1 MAYGRKYYKE
11 FDGYN
16 AATGQTYTVLVDI
29 YEDGFAGS
37 AIEIEEISAS
47 PLQLSLDSSGD
58 PLYTAIKK
66 TSATFNIINTNQFDY
81 SEFYTSN
88 AKKYKMMITST
99 VFNWTGYLVPQAVSF
114 DMATNGE
121 FSLTAS
127 DGLHLLQSIDYVAA
141 ENDMTTLADF
151 LTDIETKIGLSTFNR
166 TSTINTEYGDIWNSL
181 IYEGMFTNKT
191 YEEAFEMVLKAIGM
205 QVRYWKITPIISI
218 ESALQTA
225 SVKCVNDYPE
235 LNFLAPIKTA
245 KLTKNIITLPSA
257 FKNALV
263 DDISDLKP
271 RAANSYN
278 TLTNWT
284 VVSDNGLVVFDISAN
299 KTDRKANKYKYINMF
314 VKPTNAP
321 YDSQRLTGN
330 EGSYFQLRPVQKTPF
345 TLSFNANFGR
355 ISEYGRSSAD
365 GYRAYIHPVKWS
377 SIKWGLYD
385 SISNKSYSKTTNSWS
400 ITGTPTSA
408 TANELKVTDPAD
420 SFVDVYIPIP
430 APTGLTANLR
440 FYLFTGAVEYVNE
453 APVGESRTNR
463 LSISSIDIDGEYV
476 VSENELYTAV
486 NGAVAVGD
494 NIDVLDYEVDFGS
507 VPVPPLNTSL
517 YYGSAFFDNNLNQ
530 LEDIII
536 GANTVSH
543 EQYLFNTILYTQNEI
558 RKKVYTA
565 NVNML
570 TNVSPFWLKTTLKT
584 DTVMVNACSFD
595 FKTSQLNGEFTEIMP
610 YVYREWAITSERE
623 IGSSDWGGSGGQTG
637 GSSGGGTADT
647 SNFVVKTG
655 ATDQPIEGIVRPDN
669 LLSNGSV
676 VAKSLAPTDVNEW
689 PQAGTGVD
697 GVIKYDGTTLDRNAN
712 GQLYVKTSGG
722 TVVSWGTEA
731 ANQSVQLIVA
741 AVTKTLA
748 LSSHTHTGYQPID
761 ADLTAIAAL
770 AGTSGLLKKTAA
782 DTWVLDTTAYLTGI
796 TKAMVEAVLT
806 GNITTHTH
814 SQYLLSS
821 AYTAADVL
829 AKLLT
834 VDGDGSNLDAD
845 TLDTYHETSF
855 PRIISTS
862 NNLNA
867 ITRTGMYSIS
877 DGAYNIPSGATALG
891 AHLVHYN
898 WDANAA
904 VQMYYNWSDDRVW
917 TRRKIGSSVW
927 NGWVLI
933 WNASNSNLKTVDWS
947 AKNMNCV
954 NGYADG
960 ALVAKYLSSTFA
972 TDWPVMTSSVQGV
985 AKAGASLIANAG
997 TLDQRNRH
1005 YTTTTSYTD
1014 AAARDVTAKIAL
1026 GTGNMTSGTLDQIKL
1041 DFAPLTTTFGLTANV
1056 IITQTGA
1063 GMGLLI
1069 SFREDAGTGRWYICV
1084 YNPTGATV
1092 VRDGIYLSI
1101 SGKQTV

>member
-16 AATGQTYTVLVDI
+16 AATGQTYSVLVDI

-114 DMATNGE
+114 DLATNGE

-141 ENDMTTLADF
+141 ENDMTTLAAF

-166 TSTINTEYGDIWNSL
+166 TSTVNTEYGDIWNSL
-181 IYEGMFTNKT
+181 IYKGMLVGKT

-245 KLTKNIITLPSA
+245 KLTKNITTLPSA

-263 DDISDLKP
+263 DDASDLKP

-284 VVSDNGLVVFDISAN
+284 VVSDNGLVVFDIGAN
-299 KTDRKANKYKYINMF
+299 ETDRKANKYKYINMF

-345 TLSFNANFGR
+345 TLSFNANFGN
-355 ISEYGRSSAD
+355 ISSWGRSSAD
-365 GYRAYIHPVKWS
+365 GYRSYVDPVKWS

-408 TANELKVTDPAD
+408 NANELKVTDPAD

-430 APTGLTANLR
+430 APSGITANLR
-440 FYLFTGAVEYVNE
+440 FYLFTGEVEYDSS
-453 APVGESRTNR
+453 APGGSKTNR
-463 LSISSIDIDGEYV
+463 LSIKSIDIDGEYV
-476 VSENELYTAV
+476 VSENELYTSV
-486 NGAVAVGD
+486 NGVVAVGD

-517 YYGSAFFDNNLNQ
+517 YYGSAFFDNNLSQ
-530 LEDIII
+530 LNNVII

-570 TNVSPFWLKTTLKT
+570 TNVSPFWLKTTLKS
-584 DTVMVNACSFD
+584 DVVMVNACNFD

-610 YVYREWAITSERE
+610 YVYREWAITSESE
-623 IGSSDWGGSGGQTG
+623 IGSSDWGGSGGTTG
-637 GSSGGGTADT
+637 TSGGGGTVDT

-655 ATDQPIEGIVRPDN
+655 ATDQNIEGIVRPDN
-669 LLSNGSV
+669 LLSNGAV
-676 VAKSLAPTDVNEW
+676 VAKSLAPTDVIEW
-689 PQAGTGVD
+689 PQAGQNVD
-697 GVIKYDGTTLDRNAN
+697 GVVRYDNVTIKRNAS
-712 GQLYVKTSGG
+712 GQLYAIASGG
-722 TVVSWGTEA
+722 TTVSWGTEV

-748 LSSHTHTGYQPID
+748 LASHTHNYQPLD
-761 ADLTAIAAL
+761 SDLTAIAAL
-770 AGTSGLLKKTAA
+770 AGTNGLLKKTAA

-821 AYTAADVL
+821 AYTAADIL
-829 AKLLT
+829 TKLGT
-834 VDGDGSNLDAD
+834 VDGSGSGLDAD
-845 TLDTYHETSF
+845 LLDGLHATDFFKAVLNSTTDVNNVSF
-855 PRIISTS
+855 WQNKGGKLYNAPNAPYNYYAFFSFGEDIYQGQFNAWN
-862 NNLNA
+862 NNLKFRAGDENGIA
-867 ITRTGMYSIS
+867 SKSWLDVYT
-877 DGAYNIPSGATALG
+877 SG
-891 AHLVHYN
+891 
-898 WDANAA
+898 
-904 VQMYYNWSDDRVW
+904 
-917 TRRKIGSSVW
+917 
-927 NGWVLI
+927 
-933 WNASNSNLKTVDWS
+933 NSNKKTVDWA
-947 AKNMNCV
+947 AKNINAV
-954 NGYADG
+954 NGYFDG
-960 ALVAKYLSSTFA
+960 SVVAKYLSSTFA

-985 AKAGASLIANAG
+985 AKAGNSLIANAG

-1005 YTTTTSYTD
+1005 YTTTTAYTD

-1026 GTGNMTSGTLDQIKL
+1026 GTGNMTSGTLDQIQL
-1041 DFAPLTTTFGLTANV
+1041 SFAPLTTTFGLTANV
-1056 IITQTGA
+1056 IVTQTGA
-1063 GMGLLI
+1063 GIGLI
-1069 SFREDAGTGRWYICV
+1069 VSFREDAGTGRWYICV
-1084 YNPTGATV
+1084 YNQTGATV

>member
-245 KLTKNIITLPSA
+245 KLTKNITTLPSA

-271 RAANSYN
+271 RAANSYY

-284 VVSDNGLVVFDISAN
+284 VVSDNGLVVFDIGAN
-299 KTDRKANKYKYINMF
+299 ETDRKANKYKAINMF

-345 TLSFNANFGR
+345 TLSFNANFGN
-355 ISEYGRSSAD
+355 ISSWGRSSAD
-365 GYRAYIHPVKWS
+365 GYRSYVDPVKWS

-385 SISNKSYSKTTNSWS
+385 SISNKSFNKTSAAWD

-408 TANELKVTDPAD
+408 NANELKVTDPAD

-430 APTGLTANLR
+430 APSGITANLR
-440 FYLFTGAVEYVNE
+440 FYLFTGEVEYDSS
-453 APVGESRTNR
+453 APGGSKTNR

-530 LEDIII
+530 LNNVII

-610 YVYREWAITSERE
+610 YVYREWAITSESE

-637 GSSGGGTADT
+637 GSSGGGTVDT

-669 LLSNGSV
+669 LLSNGAV
-676 VAKSLAPTDVNEW
+676 VAGALNGTPPDDLPVATDLLY
-689 PQAGTGVD
+689 GV
-697 GVIKYDGTTLDRNAN
+697 VKIDGTTIKIDPATGKIYAIATGGVSSWNDLTDKPANLTALAALNGTGLIRRNSD
-712 GQLYVKTSGG
+712 GTFTFDTS
-722 TVVSWGTEA
+722 S
-731 ANQSVQLIVA
+731 
-741 AVTKTLA
+741 
-748 LSSHTHTGYQPID
+748 Y
-761 ADLTAIAAL
+761 LTAI
-770 AGTSGLLKKTAA
+770 TKT
-782 DTWVLDTTAYLTGI
+782 
-796 TKAMVEAVLT
+796 MVENVLT

-814 SQYLLSS
+814 SQYLLAT

-829 AKLLT
+829 SKMLT
-834 VDGDGSNLDAD
+834 VDGTGSGLDAD
-845 TLDTYHETSF
+845 LLDGLHATDFFKAVLNSTTDVNDTTFWQNKGGKLYNAPNAPYNYYSF
-855 PRIISTS
+855 FSFGEGIYQGQFNAWN
-862 NNLNA
+862 NNLKFRAGNE
-867 ITRTGMYSIS
+867 
-877 DGAYNIPSGATALG
+877 SGIADKSWLDVYTSG
-891 AHLVHYN
+891 
-898 WDANAA
+898 
-904 VQMYYNWSDDRVW
+904 
-917 TRRKIGSSVW
+917 
-927 NGWVLI
+927 
-933 WNASNSNLKTVDWS
+933 NSNKKTVDWS
-947 AKNMNCV
+947 AKNL
-954 NGYADG
+954 YATGVYSDGPVVAG
-960 ALVAKYLSSTFA
+960 ALNGTPPGDLPVA
-972 TDWPVMTSSVQGV
+972 TSSLFGV
-985 AKAGASLIANAG
+985 IKTGLSLNNNAG
-997 TLDQRNRH
+997 VVNLNGRH
-1005 YTTTTSYTD
+1005 YTTVSTYTD
-1014 AAARDVTAKIAL
+1014 AAVREITAEIPI
-1026 GTGNMTSGTLDQIKL
+1026 GTGTLLHTEAMSLQLPFLPSSTTKTVTGNILINPTTWSGTGLNV
-1041 DFAPLTTTFGLTANV
+1041 TFLNNGTNYVAF
-1056 IITQTGA
+1056 ITNYSGST
-1063 GMGLLI
+1063 I
-1069 SFREDAGTGRWYICV
+1069 TK
-1084 YNPTGATV
+1084 
-1092 VRDGIYLSI
+1092 DGIKITLMA
-1101 SGKQTV
+1101 KQTI

>member
-16 AATGQTYTVLVDI
+16 AATRQSYTVLVDI
-29 YEDGFAGS
+29 YEDGFAGT

-88 AKKYKMMITST
+88 AKKYKMMITSP

-114 DMATNGE
+114 DLATNGE

-166 TSTINTEYGDIWNSL
+166 TSTISTEYGNIWNSL

-245 KLTKNIITLPSA
+245 KLTKNITTLPSA

-263 DDISDLKP
+263 DDISDLTP
-271 RAANSYN
+271 RAANSYY
-278 TLTNWT
+278 TLSNWA
-284 VVSDNGLVVFDISAN
+284 VASDNGLVVFDIGAN
-299 KTDRKANKYKYINMF
+299 ETDRKANKYKYINMF
-314 VKPTNAP
+314 VKPTNAT

-345 TLSFNANFGR
+345 TLSFNANFGN
-355 ISEYGRSSAD
+355 ISSWGRSSAD
-365 GYRAYIHPVKWS
+365 GYRSYIHPVKWS

-400 ITGTPTSA
+400 ITGTPTAS

-440 FYLFTGAVEYVNE
+440 FYLFTGAVEYVNA

-463 LSISSIDIDGEYV
+463 LSIKSIDIDGEYV

-610 YVYREWAITSERE
+610 YVYREWAITSESE
-623 IGSSDWGGSGGQTG
+623 IGSSDWGGSGGTTG
-637 GSSGGGTADT
+637 TSGGGSTVDT

-655 ATDQPIEGIVRPDN
+655 AVTQNIEGSVTVEGAVVAGSTNGVLPDDLPVATGSLYGVVKIDDVTIKIDANGKIYAIATGGVSSWNDLTDKPANLTALAALTGAGIVRRNSD
-669 LLSNGSV
+669 GSF
-676 VAKSLAPTDVNEW
+676 SID
-689 PQAGTGVD
+689 
-697 GVIKYDGTTLDRNAN
+697 
-712 GQLYVKTSGG
+712 TS
-722 TVVSWGTEA
+722 V
-731 ANQSVQLIVA
+731 
-741 AVTKTLA
+741 
-748 LSSHTHTGYQPID
+748 Y
-761 ADLTAIAAL
+761 LTAI
-770 AGTSGLLKKTAA
+770 TKT
-782 DTWVLDTTAYLTGI
+782 
-796 TKAMVEAVLT
+796 MVENVLT

-814 SQYLLSS
+814 SQYL
-821 AYTAADVL
+821 TAITKAMVEAVL
-829 AKLLT
+829 TGIITSHQHNYLPISGGNLT
-834 VDGDGSNLDAD
+834 GPLTILTHTAWHAGNDGVNSGLDAD
-845 TLDTYHETSF
+845 LLDGLHAAAFLRTFGTISGNIDTDYGEGSVTFDPNPAGTLPVFSYNFRTLN
-855 PRIISTS
+855 IG
-862 NNLNA
+862 NNF
-867 ITRTGMYSIS
+867 
-877 DGAYNIPSGATALG
+877 
-891 AHLVHYN
+891 
-898 WDANAA
+898 
-904 VQMYYNWSDDRVW
+904 
-917 TRRKIGSSVW
+917 TRRTQLAFPYDVDRMYMRRRSDTGWNNWVEIYSSAVV
-927 NGWVLI
+927 NK
-933 WNASNSNLKTVDWS
+933 KTVDWN
-947 AKNMNCV
+947 AKDLKCV
-954 NGYADG
+954 NTFADG
-960 ALVAKYLSSTFA
+960 AV
-972 TDWPVMTSSVQGV
+972 V
-985 AKAGASLIANAG
+985 AGALNGTLPNDLPVATSAVFGVIKTGLSLHNNAG
-997 TLDQRNRH
+997 VVNINGRH
-1005 YTTTTSYTD
+1005 YTTTSTYTD
-1014 AAARDVTAKIAL
+1014 AAVREITAELAL
-1026 GTGNMTSGTLDQIKL
+1026 GTGSMANGTLDQIQL
-1041 DFAPLTTTFGLTANV
+1041 SFAPLTTTRGLTANV
-1056 IITQTGA
+1056 IATNTGA
-1063 GMGLLI
+1063 GMGLKL
-1069 SFREDAGTGRWYICV
+1069 SFRKDTGTGRWYIMI
-1084 YNPTGATV
+1084 YNDSGAAIT
-1092 VRDGIYLSI
+1092 RDGILLSI
-1101 SGKQTV
+1101 RGQQTI

>member
-16 AATGQTYTVLVDI
+16 AATRQSYTVLVDI
-29 YEDGFAGS
+29 YEDGFAGA

-58 PLYTAIKK
+58 PLYTSIKK

-114 DMATNGE
+114 DLATNGE
-121 FSLTAS
+121 FTLTAS
-127 DGLHLLQSIDYVAA
+127 DGLHLLQSIDYKAN
-141 ENDMTTLADF
+141 ENEMTTLAAF

-181 IYEGMFTNKT
+181 IYKGMLVGKT

-263 DDISDLKP
+263 DDASDLKP

-284 VVSDNGLVVFDISAN
+284 VVSDNGLVVFDIGAN
-299 KTDRKANKYKYINMF
+299 ETDRKANKYKYINMF

-345 TLSFNANFGR
+345 TLSFNANFGN
-355 ISEYGRSSAD
+355 ISSWGRSSAD
-365 GYRAYIHPVKWS
+365 GYRSYVDPVKWS

-385 SISNKSYSKTTNSWS
+385 SISNKSFNKTSAAWD
-400 ITGTPTSA
+400 ITGTPTA
-408 TANELKVTDPAD
+408 ANANELKVTDPAD

-430 APTGLTANLR
+430 APSGITANLR
-440 FYLFTGAVEYVNE
+440 FYLFTGEVEYDSS
-453 APVGESRTNR
+453 APGGSKTNR
-463 LSISSIDIDGEYV
+463 LSIQSIDIDGEYV

-595 FKTSQLNGEFTEIMP
+595 FKTSQLNGEFYEIMP
-610 YVYREWAITSERE
+610 YVYREWTITSESE

-637 GSSGGGTADT
+637 GSSGGGTVDT

-655 ATDQPIEGIVRPDN
+655 AVTQNIEGSVTVE
-669 LLSNGSV
+669 GAV
-676 VAKSLAPTDVNEW
+676 VAGATNGVLPDDLPVATDLLY
-689 PQAGTGVD
+689 GVVKID
-697 GVIKYDGTTLDRNAN
+697 DVTIKIDAN
-712 GQLYVKTSGG
+712 GKIYAIATGGVSSWNQLTDKPANLVALASLTGAGIVKRNSDGSFSIDTS
-722 TVVSWGTEA
+722 V
-731 ANQSVQLIVA
+731 
-741 AVTKTLA
+741 
-748 LSSHTHTGYQPID
+748 Y
-761 ADLTAIAAL
+761 LTAI
-770 AGTSGLLKKTAA
+770 TKT
-782 DTWVLDTTAYLTGI
+782 
-796 TKAMVEAVLT
+796 MVENVLT

-814 SQYLLSS
+814 SQYLLASS
-821 AYTAADVL
+821 YTAADVL
-829 AKLLT
+829 SKVLT
-834 VDGDGSNLDAD
+834 VDGNGSGLDAD
-845 TLDTYHETSF
+845 LLRGVA
-855 PRIISTS
+855 PS
-862 NNLNA
+862 NLAVLSATKLANTRTIWGQLFNGEGNVSGAINNATTGTFSSYVTADRFYTGYDAGQANSMSCSNWFRSNGATGWLNA
-867 ITRTGMYSIS
+867 TYTAGILSDTANIVRTYSTNKFKV
-877 DGAYNIPSGATALG
+877 YNTAIDSILTLGGVTAANVVSSGA
-891 AHLVHYN
+891 V
-898 WDANAA
+898 
-904 VQMYYNWSDDRVW
+904 V
-917 TRRKIGSSVW
+917 
-927 NGWVLI
+927 
-933 WNASNSNLKTVDWS
+933 
-947 AKNMNCV
+947 
-954 NGYADG
+954 
-960 ALVAKYLSSTFA
+960 
-972 TDWPVMTSSVQGV
+972 
-985 AKAGASLIANAG
+985 AGATNGTLPNDLPVATSAVFGVVKTGASINNNAG
-997 TLDQRNRH
+997 LVNINGRH
-1005 YTTTTSYTD
+1005 YTTTTVYTD
-1014 AAARDVTAKIAL
+1014 SAVREITAEIPI
-1026 GTGNMTSGTLDQIKL
+1026 GTGTLAHTEAMSLQL
-1041 DFAPLTTTFGLTANV
+1041 PFLPSSTTKTV
-1056 IITQTGA
+1056 TGNI
-1063 GMGLLI
+1063 LI
-1069 SFREDAGTGRWYICV
+1069 NPTTWAGTGLNVTFLNNGTNYVAFITN
-1084 YNPTGATV
+1084 YSGSTITK
-1092 VRDGIYLSI
+1092 DGIKI
-1101 SGKQTV
+1101 TVMAKQTI

>member
-16 AATGQTYTVLVDI
+16 AATRQSYTVLVDI

-205 QVRYWKITPIISI
+205 QVRYWKITPIISM

-263 DDISDLKP
+263 DDISDLTP
-271 RAANSYN
+271 RAANSYY

-284 VVSDNGLVVFDISAN
+284 VVSDNGLVVFDIGAN
-299 KTDRKANKYKYINMF
+299 ETDRKANKYKAINMF
-314 VKPTNAP
+314 VKPTNAT

-345 TLSFNANFGR
+345 TLSFNANFGK
-355 ISEYGRSSAD
+355 ISSWRRSSAD
-365 GYRAYIHPVKWS
+365 GDILYVHAVKWS

-400 ITGTPTSA
+400 ITGTPTAA

-440 FYLFTGAVEYVNE
+440 FYLFTGAVEYVNA
-453 APVGESRTNR
+453 APDGESRTNR

-494 NIDVLDYEVDFGS
+494 NIDVLDYDVDFGS

-610 YVYREWAITSERE
+610 YVYREWTITSESE
-623 IGSSDWGGSGGQTG
+623 IGSSDWGGSGGTTG
-637 GSSGGGTADT
+637 TSGGGGTVDT

-655 ATDQPIEGIVRPDN
+655 ATDQPIEGIIRPDN
-669 LLSNGSV
+669 LLSNGAV

-722 TVVSWGTEA
+722 TVVSWGTEV

-741 AVTKTLA
+741 AINKTLA
-748 LSSHTHTGYQPID
+748 LASHTHTGYQPAD

-782 DTWVLDTTAYLTGI
+782 NTWTLDTNTYLTAI
-796 TKAMVEAVLT
+796 TKTMVEAVLT
-806 GNITTHTH
+806 GNITSHTH

-821 AYTAADVL
+821 SYTAADVL
-829 AKLLT
+829 SKLLT
-834 VDGDGSNLDAD
+834 VDGAGSGLDAD
-845 TLDTYHETSF
+845 TLDTYHITSILRNAGSVF
-855 PRIISTS
+855 NQNANTIDVMTS
-862 NNLNA
+862 
-867 ITRTGMYSIS
+867 
-877 DGAYNIPSGATALG
+877 AYFQSGGTNMPSGHG
-891 AHLVHYN
+891 
-898 WDANAA
+898 
-904 VQMYYNWSDDRVW
+904 
-917 TRRKIGSSVW
+917 
-927 NGWVLI
+927 NGWIQTFNESQIFIGNTLNEI
-933 WNASNSNLKTVDWS
+933 WYRKSRTDTWYKIWTSLNSNLKTVDWN

-960 ALVAKYLSSTFA
+960 ALVAKYLSSTY
-972 TDWPVMTSSVQGV
+972 TPDWPIGSASVFGTF
-985 AKAGASLIANAG
+985 KAGLSLIANAG
-997 TLDQRNRH
+997 VLDQRNRH

-1014 AAARDVTAKIAL
+1014 AAARDITAKIAL
-1026 GTGNMTSGTLDQIKL
+1026 GTGNMTSGTLDQIQL
-1041 DFAPLTTTFGLTANV
+1041 SFAPLTTTFGLTANV

-1063 GMGLLI
+1063 GIGLI
-1069 SFREDAGTGRWYICV
+1069 VSFREDSGTGRWYICI
-1084 YNPTGATV
+1084 YNPTGSTV
-1092 VRDGIYLSI
+1092 VRDGIYINI
-1101 SGKQTV
+1101 SCKQTV

>member
-16 AATGQTYTVLVDI
+16 AATRQTYTVLVDI

-151 LTDIETKIGLSTFNR
+151 LTDIEAKIGLSTFNM
-166 TSTINTEYGDIWNSL
+166 TSTINTEYGNIWNSL

-205 QVRYWKITPIISI
+205 QVRYWKITPIISM

-225 SVKCVNDYPE
+225 SVKCVNDYPG

-245 KLTKNIITLPSA
+245 KLTKNITTLPSA

-263 DDISDLKP
+263 DDISDLTP
-271 RAANSYN
+271 RAANSYY

-284 VVSDNGLVVFDISAN
+284 VVSDNGLVVFDIGAN
-299 KTDRKANKYKYINMF
+299 ETDRKANKYKAINMF
-314 VKPTNAP
+314 VKPTNAT
-321 YDSQRLTGN
+321 YDTQRLTGN

-365 GYRAYIHPVKWS
+365 GYRSYIHPVKWS

-385 SISNKSYSKTTNSWS
+385 SVSNKSFNKTSAAWD
-400 ITGTPTSA
+400 ITGTPTAA

-430 APTGLTANLR
+430 APTGVTANLR
-440 FYLFTGAVEYVNE
+440 FYLFTGAVEYVNA

-463 LSISSIDIDGEYV
+463 LSIKSIDIDGEYV

-570 TNVSPFWLKTTLKT
+570 TNVSPFWLKTTLKS
-584 DTVMVNACSFD
+584 DVVMVNACNFD
-595 FKTSQLNGEFTEIMP
+595 FKTSQLNGEFYEIMP
-610 YVYREWAITSERE
+610 YVYREWAITSESE

-637 GSSGGGTADT
+637 GSSGGGTVDT

-655 ATDQPIEGIVRPDN
+655 ATDQEVEGILRPDN
-669 LLSNGSV
+669 LLSNGAV
-676 VAKSLAPTDVNEW
+676 VAKSLAPTDVVEW
-689 PQAGTGVD
+689 PQAGQNVD
-697 GVIKYDGTTLDRNAN
+697 GVVRYDNVTIKRNAN
-712 GQLYVKTSGG
+712 GQLYSISSGG
-722 TVVSWGTEA
+722 TTVSWGTEV

-741 AVTKTLA
+741 AITKTLA
-748 LSSHTHTGYQPID
+748 LASHTHNYQPLD

-770 AGTSGLLKKTAA
+770 TGTSGLLKKTAA
-782 DTWVLDTTAYLTGI
+782 DTWVLDTTAYLTAI
-796 TKAMVEAVLT
+796 TKTMVENVLT

-821 AYTAADVL
+821 SYTAADVL
-829 AKLLT
+829 TKLLT
-834 VDGDGSNLDAD
+834 VDGAGSGLDAD
-845 TLDTYHETSF
+845 TLDTYHETAF
-855 PRIISTS
+855 PRIISVS
-862 NNLNA
+862 SDLNG
-867 ITRTGMYSIS
+867 ITRTGMYLVFN
-877 DGAYNIPSGATALG
+877 GATNIPSGATALG

-904 VQMYYNWSDDRVW
+904 VQVFYNWADDRVW
-917 TRRKIGSSVW
+917 TRRKIGSSAW
-927 NGWVLI
+927 NSWVLI
-933 WNASNSNLKTVDWS
+933 WNASNSNLKTVDWN

-960 ALVAKYLSSTFA
+960 ALVAKYLSSTFT
-972 TDWPVMTSSVQGV
+972 TDYPIGSASVFGTF
-985 AKAGASLIANAG
+985 KAGLSLISNAG

-1005 YTTTTSYTD
+1005 YTTVTSYTD
-1014 AAARDVTAKIAL
+1014 AAARDITAKIAL

-1041 DFAPLTTTFGLTANV
+1041 DFAPLSTTFGLTANV

-1069 SFREDAGTGRWYICV
+1069 NFREDSGTGRWYICI
-1084 YNPTGATV
+1084 YNPTGSTV

-1101 SGKQTV
+1101 NAKQTV

>member
-16 AATGQTYTVLVDI
+16 ASTRQSYTVLVDI
-29 YEDGFAGS
+29 YEDGFAGA

-47 PLQLSLDSSGD
+47 PLQLSLDSSSD

-114 DMATNGE
+114 DLATNGE

-151 LTDIETKIGLSTFNR
+151 LTDIEAKIGLSTFNR

-205 QVRYWKITPIISI
+205 QVRYWKITPIISM
-218 ESALQTA
+218 ETALQPA

-263 DDISDLKP
+263 DDISDLTP
-271 RAANSYN
+271 RAANSYY

-284 VVSDNGLVVFDISAN
+284 VVSDNGLVVFDIGAN
-299 KTDRKANKYKYINMF
+299 ETDRKANKYKAINMF

-355 ISEYGRSSAD
+355 ISEYGGSSAD

-400 ITGTPTSA
+400 ITGTPTSS

-440 FYLFTGAVEYVNE
+440 FYLFTGAVEYVNA

-507 VPVPPLNTSL
+507 VPTPPLNTSL

-530 LEDIII
+530 LDDIII
-536 GANTVSH
+536 GANTVTH

-584 DTVMVNACSFD
+584 DNVMVNACIFD

-610 YVYREWAITSERE
+610 YAYIEWEITSESE
-623 IGSSDWGGSGGQTG
+623 IGSSDWGGSGGTTG
-637 GSSGGGTADT
+637 AGGGGGTVDT

-655 ATDQPIEGIVRPDN
+655 ATDQTIEGILRPDN
-669 LLSNGSV
+669 LLSKGAV
-676 VAKSLAPTDVNEW
+676 VAKSLAPTAATEW

-697 GVIKYDGTTLDRNAN
+697 GVIKYDGTTLDRNAQ

-722 TVVSWGTEA
+722 TVVSWGTEV

-741 AVTKTLA
+741 AITKTLA
-748 LSSHTHTGYQPID
+748 LAGHTHTGYQPAD

-770 AGTSGLLKKTAA
+770 AGTSGLLKKTAS
-782 DTWVLDTTAYLTGI
+782 DTWTLDTNTYLTSI

-821 AYTAADVL
+821 AYTAADIL
-829 AKLLT
+829 TKLGT
-834 VDGDGSNLDAD
+834 VDGAGSGLDAD
-845 TLDTYHETSF
+845 LLDGLHATDFFKAVLNSTTDVNNTTFWQNKGGKLYNAPNAPFAYYAFISFGETIYQGQF
-855 PRIISTS
+855 
-862 NNLNA
+862 NA
-867 ITRTGMYSIS
+867 YANRLMFRAGSESGLS
-877 DGAYNIPSGATALG
+877 DKP
-891 AHLVHYN
+891 
-898 WDANAA
+898 
-904 VQMYYNWSDDRVW
+904 
-917 TRRKIGSSVW
+917 
-927 NGWVLI
+927 WVEI
-933 WNASNSNLKTVDWS
+933 WHSANSNLKTVDWN
-947 AKNMNCV
+947 AKNLSAV
-954 NGYADG
+954 NGYYDG
-960 ALVAKYLSSTFA
+960 AVVAKYLSSAYTPDYPIGSASVFGTF
-972 TDWPVMTSSVQGV
+972 
-985 AKAGASLIANAG
+985 KAGLSLIANAG
-997 TLDQRNRH
+997 VLDQRNRH

-1014 AAARDVTAKIAL
+1014 AGARDITAKIAL

-1041 DFAPLTTTFGLTANV
+1041 DFAPLSTTFGLTANV

-1063 GMGLLI
+1063 GVGLLV
-1069 SFREDAGTGRWYICV
+1069 SFREDAGTGRWYVCI

-1101 SGKQTV
+1101 SAKQNV

>member
-16 AATGQTYTVLVDI
+16 ASTRQSYTVLVDI

-114 DMATNGE
+114 DLATNGE

-166 TSTINTEYGDIWNSL
+166 TSTISTEYGNIWNSL

-205 QVRYWKITPIISI
+205 QVRYWKITPIISM

-245 KLTKNIITLPSA
+245 KLTKNITTLPSA

-263 DDISDLKP
+263 DDASDLKP

-284 VVSDNGLVVFDISAN
+284 VVSDNGLVVFDIGAN
-299 KTDRKANKYKYINMF
+299 ETDRKANKYKAINMF

-321 YDSQRLTGN
+321 YDTQRLTGN

-345 TLSFNANFGR
+345 TLSFNANFGN
-355 ISEYGRSSAD
+355 ISSWGRSSAD
-365 GYRAYIHPVKWS
+365 GYRSYVDPVKWS

-440 FYLFTGAVEYVNE
+440 FYLFTGAVEYVNA

-610 YVYREWAITSERE
+610 YVYREWAITSESE
-623 IGSSDWGGSGGQTG
+623 IGSSDWGGSGGTTG
-637 GSSGGGTADT
+637 TSGGGGTSIDT

-669 LLSNGSV
+669 LLSNGAV
-676 VAKSLAPTDVNEW
+676 VAKSLAPTDANEW

-697 GVIKYDGTTLDRNAN
+697 GVIKYDGTTLDRNAQ

-722 TVVSWGTEA
+722 TVVNWGTEV

-741 AVTKTLA
+741 
-748 LSSHTHTGYQPID
+748 
-761 ADLTAIAAL
+761 
-770 AGTSGLLKKTAA
+770 
-782 DTWVLDTTAYLTGI
+782 
-796 TKAMVEAVLT
+796 EAT
-806 GNITTHTH
+806 
-814 SQYLLSS
+814 
-821 AYTAADVL
+821 
-829 AKLLT
+829 AKL
-834 VDGDGSNLDAD
+834 
-845 TLDTYHETSF
+845 
-855 PRIISTS
+855 
-862 NNLNA
+862 
-867 ITRTGMYSIS
+867 
-877 DGAYNIPSGATALG
+877 DGATPRNKSASNPLPAPST
-891 AHLVHYN
+891 VN
-898 WDANAA
+898 NFDKTSAA
-904 VQMYYNWSDDRVW
+904 V
-917 TRRKIGSSVW
+917 
-927 NGWVLI
+927 
-933 WNASNSNLKTVDWS
+933 
-947 AKNMNCV
+947 
-954 NGYADG
+954 
-960 ALVAKYLSSTFA
+960 
-972 TDWPVMTSSVQGV
+972 
-985 AKAGASLIANAG
+985 
-997 TLDQRNRH
+997 
-1005 YTTTTSYTD
+1005 
-1014 AAARDVTAKIAL
+1014 
-1026 GTGNMTSGTLDQIKL
+1026 
-1041 DFAPLTTTFGLTANV
+1041 
-1056 IITQTGA
+1056 
-1063 GMGLLI
+1063 
-1069 SFREDAGTGRWYICV
+1069 
-1084 YNPTGATV
+1084 
-1092 VRDGIYLSI
+1092 
-1101 SGKQTV
+1101 